1 MKSSQRPVEFFEIPW
16 LLPEMSRDIRDR
28 REVLNDE
35 ENNLIF
41 EKNVSVPVPGTELP
55 LRANIYR
62 PNTTGRKSPV
72 LVTYGPYGK
81 DIWYGT

>member
-1 MKSSQRPVEFFEIPW
+1 
-16 LLPEMSRDIRDR
+16 MSTEIRDL

-35 ENNLIF
+35 DNNLVF
-41 EKNVSVPVPGTELP
+41 EKNVSVPIPGTDLP
-55 LRANIYR
+55 LRVNVYR
-62 PNTTGRKSPV
+62 PNATDQKSPV